1 MHLDAALLAYLPPA
15 RVPRR
20 LPIRLHDATGYG
32 PARLVRR
39 PQDQQPARLV
49 KNQRP
54 GRHRYRWQHWCRG
67 KPGIDHAVI
76 IPRPVTRAPPRWP
89 LAARG
94 AAWQTGRDMA
104 EDLARQVIEE
114 AARLGVALDEAAL
127 REALA
132 DADVRDYIGQ
142 RDAGGLL
149 AEFGLLPAGQ
159 ANAGGLAGQPDA
171 DRFLGALREHAGEG
185 WQAGIRRGG
194 PGPDLLLRRPD
205 ASSPEVAV
213 YLDEYE
219 RHAVPP
225 CNRLAADAAERARLR
240 AAGTVVF
247 QVTADEARALVEGD
261 PSSSDLGGAPYEDEA
276 QAAARR
282 GYRILG
288 GDPAEL
294 DDLIWAG
301 SARMLLA
308 FLSDPGGGP
317 DVIAERWRWAA
328 TAALSGLL
336 VRPGGVRSRLTDR
349 NFPELVQ
356 ASVYGDPVPPSG
368 GRERTLVRA
377 QDRRGCPVTVI
388 IDQRHSGPAR
398 PLGSWAGLVVIDD
411 RPHAIRSSGAAH
423 PRRWVSWLYWGNLL
437 QFLGDGRQLAHRGLS
452 GFDPLTL
459 AVRT

>member
-1 MHLDAALLAYLPPA
+1 
-15 RVPRR
+15 
-20 LPIRLHDATGYG
+20 
-32 PARLVRR
+32 
-39 PQDQQPARLV
+39 
-49 KNQRP
+49 
-54 GRHRYRWQHWCRG
+54 
-67 KPGIDHAVI
+67 
-76 IPRPVTRAPPRWP
+76 
-89 LAARG
+89 
-94 AAWQTGRDMA
+94 MA

-114 AARLGVALDEAAL
+114 AARLGVTLDEAAL

-132 DADVRDYIGQ
+132 DADVRDYIGR
-142 RDAGGLL
+142 RDARGLL
-149 AEFGLLPAGQ
+149 AEFGLLPAET
-159 ANAGGLAGQPDA
+159 AATTDLASPPDV
-171 DRFLGALREHAGEG
+171 DRFLGVLRGSAGEG

-205 ASSPEVAV
+205 GGSPDVAV

-225 CNRLAADAAERARLR
+225 CNKLAADAAERARLR

-247 QVTADEARALVEGD
+247 QVTAEEARTLAEGG
-261 PSSSDLGGAPYEDEA
+261 SSPSDLGGAPYEDEA

-294 DDLIWAG
+294 DGLIWAG
-301 SARMLLA
+301 TARMLLA
-308 FLSDPGGGP
+308 FLADGP
-317 DVIAERWRWAA
+317 DAIADRWRWAA

-336 VRPGGVRSRLTDR
+336 VRPGSVRARLTGR
-349 NFPELVQ
+349 NFADLVQ
-356 ASVYGDPVPPSG
+356 ASVHGDPVPPSG

-388 IDQRHSGPAR
+388 IDQRRSGPAR
-398 PLGSWAGLVVIDD
+398 PLGSWTGLVVIDD

-423 PRRWVSWLYWGNLL
+423 PRRWASWLYWGNLL
-437 QFLGDGRQLAHRGLS
+437 QFLDDGRQLAHSGL
-452 GFDPLTL
+452 GEFDPLTL